1 MHTQKKMQDFLFF
14 HPVKKTISL
23 LGNNNFTAAR
33 IHIIQFFTRPQHN
46 FHRTHLDFIIIFN
59 LSEEE
64 RDRERERKENE
75 RVDSLYICHHV
86 CYTPNYTFERT
97 HTLCITMYL
106 QFIFQSVPNQVK
118 MLFKTLNVL
127 EKTQIYH
134 AKIAVAFIF
143 DTGCAYLSY
152 LV

>member
-33 IHIIQFFTRPQHN
+33 IHNIQFFTRPQHN

-64 RDRERERKENE
+64 RDREKVEREKRMREWI
-75 RVDSLYICHHV
+75 LYISV
-86 CYTPNYTFERT
+86 
-97 HTLCITMYL
+97 TMYVIHPIIRLKGHTHFAL
-106 QFIFQSVPNQVK
+106 QCTCNLFSSQFQTKLKCFSK
-118 MLFKTLNVL
+118 
-127 EKTQIYH
+127 H
-134 AKIAVAFIF
+134 
-143 DTGCAYLSY
+143 
-152 LV
+152 